1 MYGLIFIISFL
12 YCWSLTYL
20 KCWFYGEMTQWV
32 KSTLMKVRVCSVF
45 VCCSQLASEKA
56 LTIQQELSNHI
67 SDALDHA
74 PSIIIFDDL
83 DSIISSSSNLE
94 GSQPSTSVVA
104 LTEFLTDIM
113 DEYGVMILYG
123 FLIPLSLEW

>member
-1 MYGLIFIISFL
+1 
-12 YCWSLTYL
+12 
-20 KCWFYGEMTQWV
+20 
-32 KSTLMKVRVCSVF
+32 MKVRVCSVF